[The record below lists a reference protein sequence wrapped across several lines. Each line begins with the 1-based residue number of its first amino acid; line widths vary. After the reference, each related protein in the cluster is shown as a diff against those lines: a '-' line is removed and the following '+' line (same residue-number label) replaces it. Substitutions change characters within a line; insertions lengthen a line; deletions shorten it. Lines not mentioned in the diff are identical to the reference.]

1 MAADSIIHVVIAD
14 DHNLFLEGL
23 SRLLCEEKDIQ
34 IDATAK
40 NGLEAVAAVDE
51 HRPDILLLD
60 IDMPDI
66 SGFKVVKKLEQK
78 QISVKTILLTIHSE
92 TPYLIAASQKNIHG
106 FILKDAAFEDL
117 VKAIHNVHKGKR
129 YFSSQ
134 LHSNLLVKKTLS
146 KRELAVLT
154 CAGNGMTIKET
165 AQKLNLSNKT
175 VEYHRSKIILKLGVR
190 NITEAVH
197 CFDL

>member
-1 MAADSIIHVVIAD
+1 MAADRIIHVVIAD

-23 SRLLCEEKDIQ
+23 SRLLYDEKDIQ

-40 NGLEAVAAVDE
+40 NGSETVVAVKE

-60 IDMPDI
+60 IDMPDV
-66 SGFKVVKKLEQK
+66 SGFEVIKMLEK
-78 QISVKTILLTIHSE
+78 EQISVKIIILTIHSE

-117 VKAIHNVHKGKR
+117 VTAIHSVQQGKK
-129 YFSSQ
+129 YFSNQ
-134 LHSNLLVKKTLS
+134 LHSQILIKKTLS
-146 KRELAVLT
+146 QRELDVLT

-165 AQKLNLSNKT
+165 ANELNLSNKT
-175 VEYHRSKIILKLGVR
+175 IEYHRSNIIVKLDVK

-197 CFDL
+197 CLDL